1 MSVLV
6 AQGLSKSFG
15 ALDVF
20 AAVDCRVEHGDRIGL
35 VGPNGEGKTTLLRM
49 LAGLE
54 RARAVRRRSCAV
66 RRRSCAVRRR
76 ARRVARRV

>member
-54 RARAVRRRSCAV
+54 SLSAGQVAFKRGPPIGYLRQDPPLARAH
-66 RRRSCAVRRR
+66 
-76 ARRVARRV
+76 